1 MQTHAHVYLNAFMFI
16 QSGSTEL
23 VLDVV
28 TGLKLLIALNFCS
41 IVSIVRYLFC
51 YRSFSFFFF
60 PYCKLAQ

>member
-28 TGLKLLIALNFCS
+28 TGLKLLIALIFLQDCE

-51 YRSFSFFFF
+51 YRSFPFF
-60 PYCKLAQ
+60 YLL